1 MRWDPLRA
9 ITRRALWIEY
19 RSPMICVQPE
29 IQSGSGSID
38 SSILDT
44 EPTFRLAGPVLSGN
58 VTGGTTVHLSWT
70 EVPTAFAYVVY
81 RSTAAN
87 GLFTLQASGVVD
99 LFYSESPTPGH
110 TYFYKVTGIE
120 PNFGETEASN
130 LVSFTI

>member
-9 ITRRALWIEY
+9 ITRRALWINY
-19 RSPMICVQPE
+19 RSPMICVEQVPE
-29 IQSGSGSID
+29 SGSGSTD

-44 EPTFRLAGPVLSGN
+44 EPTFRLPGPTLSGS
-58 VTGGTTVHLSWT
+58 VSGGTTVNLNWT
-70 EVPTAFAYVVY
+70 DIPTAFAYVVY
-81 RSTAAN
+81 RSTSAD
-87 GLFTLQASGVVD
+87 GLFTLQAAGVVD
-99 LFYSESPTPGH
+99 LSYSETPTPGE